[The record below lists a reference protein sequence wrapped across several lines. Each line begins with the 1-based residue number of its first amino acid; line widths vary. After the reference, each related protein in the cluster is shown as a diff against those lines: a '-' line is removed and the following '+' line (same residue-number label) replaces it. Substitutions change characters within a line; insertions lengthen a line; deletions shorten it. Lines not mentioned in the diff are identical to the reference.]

1 MANTK
6 SAERRAR
13 NSARKAVRNQAAKSR
28 LKTLEKKYLGLVTGG
43 KKTEAATA
51 LRDVVSALDKASKN
65 GVLHWATVNRK
76 KSRLAIKLG
85 ALK

>member
-13 NSARKAVRNQAAKSR
+13 NSARKAARNHAAKSR
-28 LKTLEKKYLGLVTGG
+28 LKSLEKKYLGLVASG
-43 KKTEAATA
+43 KKADAATA
-51 LRDVVSALDKASKN
+51 LRDVVSALDKASKS

-76 KSRLAIKLG
+76 KSRLASKLS